1 MDKKQEAIELLK
13 KETTDLANVY
23 KKDGGFVLSGTYNN
37 EKEETY
43 NNEQREIKEI
53 RVGDYFIAR
62 RPKQDAVLG
71 WISMMD
77 KFDGVI
83 QECGFI
89 NEIGCIFS
97 KTTFMGMWCYLPEWC
112 EKVYP
117 GDVMKT
123 GYGDLIIFK
132 EFKNG
137 KMYDYAF
144 CSHDDGEI
152 YIDQEVPIFSQPQLH
167 ISHTTPEEAKPLF
180 DALAKR
186 GKKWNKEKLQIE
198 DISKPKTSE
207 ETLRALG
214 YSIEEAKDFKAYREK
229 YDIAVEELQNTSK
242 EYMAS
247 VKEAIVEL
255 KSDNRPE
262 YLKTMADL
270 YAASSQSGK
279 RDALKQVIKLCKQ
292 LLNEK

>member
-13 KETTDLANVY
+13 KETTDLANLY

-43 NNEQREIKEI
+43 NKEQREIKEI
-53 RVGDYFIAR
+53 KVGDYFIAR
-62 RPKQDAVLG
+62 KPKGDGVSY
-71 WISMMD
+71 WISVMD

-89 NEIGCIFS
+89 NERGYILS
-97 KTTFMGMWCYLPEWC
+97 KTTFTDTWYYLPEWC
-112 EKVYP
+112 EKVSP

-123 GYGDLIIFK
+123 ECGHLFIFK
-132 EFKNG
+132 GIEDNYI
-137 KMYDYAF
+137 YDYAF
-144 CSHDDGEI
+144 YEI
-152 YIDQEVPIFSQPQLH
+152 YARELIINNNWGTAHKDAKVFH
-167 ISHTTPEEAKPLF
+167 ISPEEAKPLF

-198 DISKPKTSE
+198 DISKPKTAE
-207 ETLRALG
+207 ESLRALG

-229 YDIAVEELQNTSK
+229 YVMAVEELQNTSK

-255 KSDNRPE
+255 KSDNRTE

-292 LLNEK
+292 LLNE

>member
-13 KETTDLANVY
+13 KETTDLANLY

-43 NNEQREIKEI
+43 NKEQREIKEI
-53 RVGDYFIAR
+53 KVGDYFIAR
-62 RPKQDAVLG
+62 KPKGDGVSY
-71 WISMMD
+71 WISVMD

-89 NEIGCIFS
+89 NERGCILS
-97 KTTFMGMWCYLPEWC
+97 KTTFTDTWYYLPKWC
-112 EKVYP
+112 EKVSP

-123 GYGDLIIFK
+123 GYGDFFIFK
-132 EFKNG
+132 EVKNG
-137 KMYDYAF
+137 QIYDYAF

-198 DISKPKTSE
+198 DIPKPKTDE
-207 ETLRALG
+207 ECLRAWGCGEKEINDYL
-214 YSIEEAKDFKAYREK
+214 KYREK
-229 YDIAVEELQNTSK
+229 YEKVLKELQDNSK

-255 KSDNRPE
+255 KSDNRTE

-292 LLNEK
+292 LLNE

>member
-1 MDKKQEAIELLK
+1 MNKKQEAIELLK

-23 KKDGGFVLSGTYNN
+23 KKDGGFVLSGTYRT

-43 NNEQREIKEI
+43 NKEQREIKEI

-62 RPKQDAVLG
+62 RPKNTIEYPV
-71 WISMMD
+71 WMNSMD
-77 KFDGVI
+77 KYDGII
-83 QECGFI
+83 QKCEAISPFGNITVSDIAWVF
-89 NEIGCIFS
+89 NP
-97 KTTFMGMWCYLPEWC
+97 KWC
-112 EKVYP
+112 EKVSP

-137 KMYDYAF
+137 QMYDYAF
-144 CSHDDGEI
+144 YSHEEI
-152 YIDQEVPIFSQPQLH
+152 YIDQEVSICSQPQLH

-180 DALAKR
+180 DALAKS

-198 DISKPKTSE
+198 DISKPKTAE

-214 YSIEEAKDFKAYREK
+214 YSIEEAKDFKASREK
-229 YDIAVEELQNTSK
+229 YVMAVEELQNTSK

-247 VKEAIVEL
+247 VKEVIMEL
-255 KSDNRPE
+255 KSDNRTE

-292 LLNEK
+292 LLNE